1 MEPSTYE
8 GHTSHVPQRKGV
20 REYRSSAEGPWK
32 DCPGVYSPLCVPFP
46 PPTPPVTNLLGCPS
60 PPCALQHGPCTDRAA
75 ITRFAL
81 LAASLIMPHLL
92 PRSSCI
98 TCCLAHRASPAASL
112 IMPHLLPRSSCLNC
126 CLAHPALPA
135 ASLIMPHLLPHSSC
149 LTCCLAHHASLAA
162 SLIMPHLL
170 PHSSCLA
177 CCLVHHASL
186 AASLI
191 LPHLIQHGVLGRRP
205 AVRQVVVH
213 DVKDNAQ
220 AQPVNGLGGNKGLC
234 HDTG

>member
-8 GHTSHVPQRKGV
+8 GHRSHVPQRKGV
-20 REYRSSAEGPWK
+20 RENRSSAEGPWK
-32 DCPGVYSPLCVPFP
+32 DCPGVYLPLCVHFP

-60 PPCALQHGPCTDRAA
+60 PPCALQHGPCTDRAV
-75 ITRFAL
+75 TTQFAL

-135 ASLIMPHLLPHSSC
+135 ASLIMPHLLPRSSC
-149 LTCCLAHHASLAA
+149 LTCFLTHHALLAA
-162 SLIMPHLL
+162 SFIMPHLL
-170 PHSSCLA
+170 PRSSCLTLSNTEYLDA
-177 CCLVHHASL
+177 GPLSDRWL
-186 AASLI
+186 YTTSRTT
-191 LPHLIQHGVLGRRP
+191 RRP
-205 AVRQVVVH
+205 SRLMAWEEI
-213 DVKDNAQ
+213 
-220 AQPVNGLGGNKGLC
+220 KGYAMTQDYT
-234 HDTG
+234 HETN